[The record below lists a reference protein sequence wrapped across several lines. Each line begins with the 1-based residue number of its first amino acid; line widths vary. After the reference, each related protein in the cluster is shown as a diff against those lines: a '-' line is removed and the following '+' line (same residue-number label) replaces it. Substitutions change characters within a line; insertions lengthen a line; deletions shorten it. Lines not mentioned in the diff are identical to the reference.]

1 MSKKKGNAKNAS
13 PQNEEQLLLQI
24 DKLQL
29 IARLLTFRACRSE
42 EVNKKSELAVKK
54 MQQNKIQLKQQ
65 SQMIVDDLEQVIF
78 AILTSL
84 KSFQAEARATLFSLQ
99 TQLQNSERML
109 LESNETI
116 CKLTEKVDSLEV
128 ALAESRRLFEVSLQ
142 AIHITYVN
150 CIEKVFERL
159 QELILKDLDALVPT
173 NDAIH
178 DTYAN
183 KFKALGLPS
192 SFDSI

>member
-1 MSKKKGNAKNAS
+1 MAGQVSTS
-13 PQNEEQLLLQI
+13 EEQLLQQI
-24 DKLQL
+24 EKLQL

-42 EVNKKSELAVKK
+42 EVNKKSDLAVKK

-84 KSFQAEARATLFSLQ
+84 KTFQAEARATLFGLQ
-99 TQLQNSERML
+99 TQLQTSERLL
-109 LESNETI
+109 LEANETI
-116 CKLTEKVDSLEV
+116 ATLTEKVDSLDHTVE
-128 ALAESRRLFEVSLQ
+128 ENRRIFELNLQ

-150 CIEKVFERL
+150 CMEKVFERL
-159 QELILKDLDALVPT
+159 QGSIISDLEQLIPV

-178 DTYAN
+178 EAYST
-183 KFKALGLPS
+183 KFKKLNLPCT
-192 SFDSI
+192 FDVI